1 MIGFGPGPPCVESTL
16 TRNEIATELADLW
29 TKFTPEQINRLLAGN
44 VPVDL
49 LEFFLDYADWF
60 ARDVGGFE
68 GSEHQFQ
75 REQLPNLLIMGY
87 LIRLLEERL
96 R

>member
-1 MIGFGPGPPCVESTL
+1 M
-16 TRNEIATELADLW
+16 TRNEIANELADLW
-29 TKFTPEQINRLLAGN
+29 TEFTPEQINRLLAGN
-44 VPVDL
+44 VPVEL
-49 LEFFLDYADWF
+49 LEFFLDYSEWF
-60 ARDVGGFE
+60 AREIGGFE
-68 GSEHQFQ
+68 GPESQSQ

>member
-1 MIGFGPGPPCVESTL
+1 M
-16 TRNEIATELADLW
+16 TRTEIANELVDIW
-29 TKFTPEQINRLLAGN
+29 KQFTPDEINRLLAGN

-49 LEFFLDYADWF
+49 LEFFVDYSKWF
-60 ARDVGGFE
+60 AHEIGLREGDGGH
-68 GSEHQFQ
+68 SE

-96 R
+96 G

>member
-1 MIGFGPGPPCVESTL
+1 M
-16 TRNEIATELADLW
+16 TRNEIANELADLW
-29 TKFTPEQINRLLAGN
+29 TEFTPDQINRLLAGN
-44 VPVDL
+44 VPVEL
-49 LEFFLDYADWF
+49 LEFFLDYAEWV
-60 ARDVGGFE
+60 AREVGGFD
-68 GSEHQFQ
+68 GAGGQHQ

>member
-1 MIGFGPGPPCVESTL
+1 M
-16 TRNEIATELADLW
+16 TRNEIANELADLW
-29 TKFTPEQINRLLAGN
+29 TEFTPDQINRLLAGN
-44 VPVDL
+44 VPVEL
-49 LEFFLDYADWF
+49 LEFFLDYAEWF
-60 ARDVGGFE
+60 AREVGGFD
-68 GSEHQFQ
+68 GVGGQHQ